1 MNTRYKIMAGILLLF
16 IALLV
21 VMESAKS
28 EELNWF
34 PSYSAKAKIP
44 LGTYVFYDQ
53 LKKKIDPQSTQ
64 EIKIPPFEFLSDSV
78 GHGTYF
84 FVNNEISFDPS
95 ETKKL
100 LKWVGRGNTLFVSAT
115 YQSHKLLDTLNLEQ
129 ATFYEQ
135 TSLTRKPLLNL
146 SNPILKR
153 EQPYLMN
160 KDLGSSYFDKMDT
173 TNTTVLGVYDMMRD
187 SDSTKIQDPKVNFVK
202 VPFEKGYVYL
212 HLFPQAFSN
221 FFMLEGNNSKYTA
234 GLLGYLSKEKTLY
247 IDQYYKTGKS
257 FNTSPLF
264 LIFSNK
270 YLKWAYYLL
279 LIIAVLWVYFEGK
292 RKQRSIPIV
301 KPVANQTLDF
311 TRTIAG
317 MYLENKD
324 HKQIAQHQINH
335 FLDYLRS
342 TYNTPTAQLNDD
354 FISTIASKSEE
365 SRSNVKQLVD
375 TIITIRQKAEISEQ
389 ELINLNT
396 LIEKFKAKN

>member
-1 MNTRYKIMAGILLLF
+1 MNTRYKIMAGILLLL

-21 VMESAKS
+21 LTESAKS

-44 LGTYVFYDQ
+44 LGTFVFYDQ
-53 LKKKIDPQSTQ
+53 LKKKIESQPTQ
-64 EIKIPPFEFLSDSV
+64 EIKVPPFEFLSDSV
-78 GHGTYF
+78 DNGTYF
-84 FVNNEISFDPS
+84 FINDQVSFDPS

-115 YQSHKLLDTLNLEQ
+115 YQSDKLLDTLNLKLASFFEQ
-129 ATFYEQ
+129 K
-135 TSLTRKPLLNL
+135 SLSRKPLLNL
-146 SNPILKR
+146 SNPSLKS
-153 EQPYLMN
+153 ELPYLMD
-160 KDLGSSYFDKMDT
+160 KDLGSSYFKVIDT
-173 TNTTVLGVYDMMRD
+173 ANTTVLGIYDMVRD
-187 SDSTKIQDPKVNFVK
+187 GDSTKIQEPKVNFVK
-202 VPFEKGYVYL
+202 VPFEKGFVYL

-221 FFMLEGNNSKYTA
+221 FFMLEGSNRNYTA
-234 GLLGYLSKEKTLY
+234 GLLSYLPKEKTLF

-264 LIFSNK
+264 LILSNK

-279 LIIAVLWVYFEGK
+279 LIIALLWVYFEGK
-292 RKQRSIPIV
+292 RKQRSIPII
-301 KPVANQTLDF
+301 KPVPNQTLDF

-317 MYLENKD
+317 MYLESKD

-342 TYNTPTAQLNDD
+342 TYNTPTAQLNED

-365 SRSNVKQLVD
+365 PRSNVKQLID
-375 TIITIRQKAEISEQ
+375 TIIMIRQQAEISEQ

-396 LIEKFKAKN
+396 LIENFKAKN

>member
-84 FVNNEISFDPS
+84 FVNNEVSFDPS

-146 SNPILKR
+146 SNPSLKR

-160 KDLGSSYFDKMDT
+160 KDLGSSYFKSIDT
-173 TNTTVLGVYDMMRD
+173 ANTTVLGVYDMMRD

>member
-1 MNTRYKIMAGILLLF
+1 MAGILLLL

-21 VMESAKS
+21 VVQSAQP

-34 PSYSAKAKIP
+34 PSYSSKDKIP
-44 LGTYVFYDQ
+44 LGTYVFHDQ
-53 LKKKIDPQSTQ
+53 LKQKTAPQTT
-64 EIKIPPFEFLSDSV
+64 EEVKTPPFEFLLDSV
-78 GHGTYF
+78 NNNGTYF
-84 FVNNEISFDPS
+84 FVNNEVSFDPS

-115 YQSHKLLDTLNLEQ
+115 YQSRKLLDTLNLKL

-135 TSLTRKPLLNL
+135 KSLSRKPLLNL
-146 SNPILKR
+146 SNPKLKR
-153 EQPYLMN
+153 EQPYLMD
-160 KDLGSSYFDKMDT
+160 KDLGSSYFKSIDT
-173 TNTTVLGVYDMMRD
+173 ANTTVLGVYDMMRD
-187 SDSTKIQDPKVNFVK
+187 DDSTQIQKPKVNFIK

-221 FFMLEGNNSKYTA
+221 FFMLEGNNSNYTA
-234 GLLGYLSKEKTLY
+234 GVLGYLPKKETLF
-247 IDQYYKTGKS
+247 IDQYYKNGKS

-264 LIFSNK
+264 LIFNNK
-270 YLKWAYYLL
+270 YLKWAYYVL

-292 RKQRSIPIV
+292 RKQRSIPII
-301 KPVANQTLDF
+301 KPMPNQTLDF

-342 TYNTPTAQLNDD
+342 TYNTTTAQLNAE
-354 FISTIASKSEE
+354 FISTVSAKSEVPQAD
-365 SRSNVKQLVD
+365 VKQLTD
-375 TIITIRQKAEISEQ
+375 TIITIRQQAEVSEQ

-396 LIEKFKAKN
+396 LIENFKAKN